1 MNMKQ
6 PRTSQSLTGDK
17 IINTKRSI
25 LFIIPFSMALSAC
38 GSLSLQLPAPL
49 SRCPEPLGTVVVA
62 DANLQQY
69 GLPSAARIVRSI
81 MKQSGCFQPTGS
93 QQVGPRP
100 QARGEADWIV
110 TPALVIQNFSAEA
123 ASRLETVP
131 LLGGVMNRARGL
143 FGGEEAAF
151 LEAQA
156 SLVAA
161 DGRTG
166 RQVSQVSGETRRS
179 SLNLFGFTGLGP
191 EFEAQGGAYT
201 ETETGK
207 IVTFAFMEAHN
218 RLVKALRPPPA
229 R

>member
-1 MNMKQ
+1 MIINA
-6 PRTSQSLTGDK
+6 
-17 IINTKRSI
+17 INTKHSI

-38 GSLSLQLPAPL
+38 SSLNLQLPAPL

-62 DANLQQY
+62 DADLQQY
-69 GLPSAARIVRSI
+69 GLPSPALIIRNI
-81 MKQSGCFQPTGS
+81 MQQSGCFRQAGS
-93 QQVGPRP
+93 LGPRP
-100 QARGEADWIV
+100 QARGEATWII

-131 LLGGVMNRARGL
+131 LLGGVVNRARGL
-143 FGGEEAAF
+143 LGGEEAAF

-156 SLVAA
+156 SLTAA

-166 RQVSQVSGETRRS
+166 RRVSQTDGNAKRA
-179 SLNLFGFTGLGP
+179 SLSLFGFTGLDP

-201 ETETGK
+201 QTETGK
-207 IVTFAFMEAHN
+207 IVSFAFMEAHN
-218 RLVKALRPPPA
+218 RLVKALRPPPT